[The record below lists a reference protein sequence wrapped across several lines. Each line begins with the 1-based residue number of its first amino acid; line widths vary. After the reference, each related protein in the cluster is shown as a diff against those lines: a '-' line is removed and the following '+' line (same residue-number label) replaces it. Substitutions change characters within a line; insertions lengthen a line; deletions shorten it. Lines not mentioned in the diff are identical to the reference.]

1 MTLNLSTYQP
11 TLNPSTFHTETR
23 VVSGSGRIS
32 SPTVNVGYEE
42 TVG

>member
-23 VVSGSGRIS
+23 VVSGLWANKLSDS
-32 SPTVNVGYEE
+32 
-42 TVG
+42 